1 MQTISVPD
9 LSELYDVPLQALQ
22 GDVSAASMS
31 RILAAAGLASSAA
44 NLQPWTIV
52 HVTTAAARQLIADN
66 SLNSL
71 GLPLKNHRNEA
82 LLNVAELV
90 LVCLNVLRG
99 KCRFGQRGLDL
110 YAIQDCA
117 AAATTMRLAA
127 QAEGVSSHWVRE
139 IDMTAVAEGLALAP
153 RLSVQALIAFGAR
166 SADTAER
173 PPRLPAASFIRSV

>member
-1 MQTISVPD
+1 M
-9 LSELYDVPLQALQ
+9 YDVPLQAL
-22 GDVSAASMS
+22 GHPVDPAVLES
-31 RILAAAGLASSAA
+31 ILAAAGLASSAA

-52 HVTTAAARQLIADN
+52 HVASDEARQLIAGN

-90 LVCLNVLRG
+90 LVCMNVLRG
-99 KCRFGQRGLDL
+99 KCRFGQKGLDL

-127 QAEGVSSHWVRE
+127 LEAGVSSHWVRE
-139 IDMTAVAEGLALAP
+139 IDMDAVTAGLGLAP
-153 RLSVQALIAFGAR
+153 RLQVQALIAFGA
-166 SADTAER
+166 SGPVGAER
-173 PPRLPAASFIRSV
+173 PPRLDATSFVRSI

>member
-1 MQTISVPD
+1 MP
-9 LSELYDVPLQALQ
+9 
-22 GDVSAASMS
+22 

-44 NLQPWTIV
+44 NLQPWTV
-52 HVTTAAARQLIADN
+52 LHVTGTESRQLIADN

-82 LLNVAELV
+82 LLGVAELV

-127 QAEGVSSHWVRE
+127 LNEGVSSHWVRE
-139 IDMTAVAEGLALAP
+139 IEMQAVTEGLNLAP
-153 RLSVQALIAFGAR
+153 RLEVQALLAFGA
-166 SADTAER
+166 TGPVLAER
-173 PPRLPAASFIRSV
+173 PPRLDAASFVRSV

>member
-1 MQTISVPD
+1 MNLNLAD
-9 LSELYDVPLQALQ
+9 LYDVPLQSLQ
-22 GDVSAASMS
+22 GPVPEGAMP

-52 HVTTAAARQLIADN
+52 HVISSEARQFIADN

-71 GLPLKNHRNEA
+71 GLPLRNHRNEA
-82 LLNVAELV
+82 LLGVAELV

-127 QAEGVSSHWVRE
+127 LGEGVSSHWVRE
-139 IDMTAVAEGLALAP
+139 IDMQAVTEGLSLAP
-153 RLSVQALIAFGAR
+153 RLEVQALIAFGATGPVQ
-166 SADTAER
+166 SER
-173 PPRLPAASFIRSV
+173 PPRLEPANYVRSV